1 MSRSLTT
8 AAANA
13 AAAGVVRPVLL
24 VDLEF
29 SDGTVRYTT
38 AVMEGTELEAN
49 RIIVGLNGI
58 PSANLSLAIGQ
69 TYQNRPATVYLGFL
83 DANYAL
89 VADPFV
95 AFKGRMDSMDIELG
109 KTARIQIGIE
119 SRLVDWDKARIRRY
133 TNEDQQN
140 FFAGDKG
147 LEFMSEMVDKQL
159 VWGRT

>member
-1 MSRSLTT
+1 M
-8 AAANA
+8 
-13 AAAGVVRPVLL
+13 
-24 VDLEF
+24 
-29 SDGTVRYTT
+29 
-38 AVMEGTELEAN
+38 
-49 RIIVGLNGI
+49 
-58 PSANLSLAIGQ
+58 
-69 TYQNRPATVYLGFL
+69 YLGFL

-109 KTARIQIGIE
+109 KTASIQIGIE

-140 FFAGDKG
+140 YFAGDKG